1 MCVRAIEER
10 VSEQTVS
17 ESSLLLK
24 NPIIFGKPIIIK
36 GGRERF
42 KDTMPSAFL
51 AEIWKTRD
59 TPAMN
64 AEASQSCRRPAP
76 HAIVFRR
83 VVARRRAISREFSAG
98 FS

>member
-1 MCVRAIEER
+1 

-17 ESSLLLK
+17 KSSLLLK

-42 KDTMPSAFL
+42 KDTMPSASL
-51 AEIWKTRD
+51 AKIWQTMG
-59 TPAMN
+59 TPAIN

-76 HAIVFRR
+76 HAFFLKG
-83 VVARRRAISREFSAG
+83 ASASESD
-98 FS
+98 FA